1 VKELQVEF
9 IINGQNTSLKS
20 ESNRTLLEV
29 LRDDL
34 GLTGA
39 KDACGGEGECGA
51 CSVFFDGK
59 LVNACMVFIGQ
70 VDGHSITT
78 IEGVT
83 EPGKLHP
90 LQKAF
95 VEAGAVQCGFCTPGA
110 VMSAIALLDKN
121 PNPSDDEI
129 RESLSGNLCRCTGY
143 SKMVD
148 AIRLA
153 AKEYS
158 HGR

>member
-1 VKELQVEF
+1 VKELQIEF
-9 IINGQNTSLKS
+9 IINGQVTRIKC
-20 ESNRTLLEV
+20 EPNRTLLDV

-59 LVNACMVFIGQ
+59 LVNACMVFVGQ
-70 VDGHSITT
+70 VDSHSITT
-78 IEGVT
+78 IEGIA
-83 EPGKLHP
+83 EPGKVHT
-90 LQKAF
+90 LQNAF

-110 VMSAIALLDKN
+110 VMSAKALLDKN

-129 RESLSGNLCRCTGY
+129 REHLSGNLCRCTGY

-148 AIRLA
+148 AVRLA

>member
-1 VKELQVEF
+1 MKNIQIDFDL
-9 IINGQNTSLKS
+9 NGHKTMLTSAP
-20 ESNRTLLEV
+20 NRTLLDV

-51 CSVFFDGK
+51 CTVFMDGR

-70 VDGHSITT
+70 VDGHAITT
-78 IEGVT
+78 IEGIADR
-83 EPGKLHP
+83 EDLHP

-95 VEAGAVQCGFCTPGA
+95 VEAGAVQCGYCTPGA
-110 VMSAIALLDKN
+110 ILSAKALLDRN
-121 PNPSDDEI
+121 PDPSESEI

-143 SKMVD
+143 TKMIEAV
-148 AIRLA
+148 RLA
-153 AKEYS
+153 SRELR
-158 HGR
+158 HD

>member
-1 VKELQVEF
+1 MKELQIEF
-9 IINGQNTSLKS
+9 NINGQIASLKC
-20 ESNRTLLEV
+20 EPNRTLLEV
-29 LRDDL
+29 LREDL

-51 CSVFFDGK
+51 CSVFFDDK

-78 IEGVT
+78 IEGIT
-83 EPGKLHP
+83 DPGKLHP

-110 VMSAIALLDKN
+110 VMSAKALLDRN

-148 AIRLA
+148 GVRLA

-158 HGR
+158 RGR